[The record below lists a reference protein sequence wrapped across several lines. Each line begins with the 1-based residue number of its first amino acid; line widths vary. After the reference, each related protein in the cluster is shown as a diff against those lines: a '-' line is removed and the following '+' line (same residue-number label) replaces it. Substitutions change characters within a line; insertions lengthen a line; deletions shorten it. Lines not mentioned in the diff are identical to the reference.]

1 MSEKNEMSEKR
12 LLVVDDEPEFG
23 ELVSKVASDLGYQVR
38 VVTHQ
43 HHPLVAE

>member
-1 MSEKNEMSEKR
+1 MSEKR

-38 VVTHQ
+38 SSPT
-43 HHPLVAE
+43 VALSNRHISNASLP